1 MPTTKIN
8 SSPSQHR
15 RLRVIVVIVPPLVRV
30 GQDDPFLRGG
40 VPPRPR
46 PEEGVGAAAVV
57 AEAADE
63 EGGAVQGEQV
73 AGDPVEA
80 VGEGA
85 QAEAA
90 AVRA

>member
-15 RLRVIVVIVPPLVRV
+15 RLRVIVVVVPPLI
-30 GQDDPFLRGG
+30 GIGKDDALLRGG
-40 VPPRPR
+40 VPLRPR
-46 PEEGVGAAAVV
+46 PEEGVRAAAVV
-57 AEAADE
+57 AEPADE
-63 EGGAVQGEQV
+63 QGGAVQREQV
-73 AGDPVEA
+73 AGDAVEA

>member
-1 MPTTKIN
+1 MPTKIN

-15 RLRVIVVIVPPLVRV
+15 RLRVIVVVVPPLVRV
-30 GQDDPFLRGG
+30 GQDDPVLRGG
-40 VPPRPR
+40 VPARPR

-57 AEAADE
+57 AEPADE
-63 EGGAVQGEQV
+63 ERGAVQREQV
-73 AGDPVEA
+73 AGDAVEA